1 MIQKSTLSKTAE
13 NKSTSSPWPDSARR
27 KMSFTSD
34 IACTTDAGHYL
45 VGFCLMLVNKL
56 KAGSRRHDTK
66 REHKPPVSSQSEL
79 GAYNVGKLCAHGNG
93 NSS

>member
-1 MIQKSTLSKTAE
+1 
-13 NKSTSSPWPDSARR
+13 
-27 KMSFTSD
+27 
-34 IACTTDAGHYL
+34 
-45 VGFCLMLVNKL
+45 MLVNKL

-66 REHKPPVSSQSEL
+66 REHKPPVSSQSEV